1 MKKLLIGLAALPL
14 AGCISFGEQPPK
26 ALLTL
31 SSTEQVP
38 VGREQSSAGARTVT
52 IQVPVV
58 PQELATNRI
67 PVQSNLTDVA
77 YVRDAQWVELPARQ
91 FARVMSDTVAARTGR
106 VVLSGAQ
113 AMGSPGARLSGELR
127 TFGVDA
133 GASAAVVTFDAALV
147 RDEGGALEKQRFEV
161 RVPVAAIEAA
171 PVAVALNQAANQV
184 AVQVADW
191 VGR

>member
-1 MKKLLIGLAALPL
+1 
-14 AGCISFGEQPPK
+14 
-26 ALLTL
+26 
-31 SSTEQVP
+31 
-38 VGREQSSAGARTVT
+38 
-52 IQVPVV
+52 V

-91 FARVMSDTVAARTGR
+91 FARVVSDTVAARTGR

>member
-14 AGCISFGEQPPK
+14 AGCISFGEKPPK

-91 FARVMSDTVAARTGR
+91 FARVVSDTVAARTGR

-133 GASAAVVTFDAALV
+133 GASAAGEPGAVEVMGDDHGV
-147 RDEGGALEKQRFEV
+147 YGEGR
-161 RVPVAAIEAA
+161 P
-171 PVAVALNQAANQV
+171 
-184 AVQVADW
+184 
-191 VGR
+191 

>member
-14 AGCISFGEQPPK
+14 AGCISFGEKPPK
-26 ALLTL
+26 ALLSL
-31 SSTEQVP
+31 SSTEQVQ
-38 VGREQSSAGARTVT
+38 VGREQSSAAARTVT

-67 PVQSNLTDVA
+67 PVQSNRIDVA
-77 YVRDAQWVELPARQ
+77 YVKDAQWVDLPARQ

-113 AMGSPGARLSGELR
+113 ALADPGARLSGELR

-133 GASAAVVTFDAALV
+133 GSSTAVVTFDAALI
-147 RDEGGALEKQRFEV
+147 RDEGGALEKQRFEA
-161 RVPVAAIEAA
+161 RVPVSVIEAA

-191 VGR
+191 IGR